1 MKVKYWV
8 AILLVFYFLL
18 VAPTAQAAQ
27 LIMDGITPQASTG
40 NCYALS
46 TQYGFGFIPGE
57 SKMIT
62 KVDLYVTAAL
72 GAGSVQAF
80 IYQNDSNGW
89 AGATRL
95 TTFNQASA
103 ASSYSNG
110 SISGYV
116 ATLTGKVNVVSGKR
130 YWIYFTD
137 PNLSTDGNT
146 EMDCLAPNDPTL
158 SNGWTMVTSSGSYI
172 LTNATGA
179 PFTFGAYPA
188 YRIYVPVPATISVS
202 LNAGG
207 TTATYR
213 STSTIKASVNS
224 DGPVTFFN
232 YGKAIPG
239 CKKVS
244 SVSGVALCTWKP
256 AVMGPNLLTASVT
269 PTDYVNYSANTSSIV
284 AVGATPRSTKR

>member
-1 MKVKYWV
+1 MLCLALWSG
-8 AILLVFYFLL
+8 
-18 VAPTAQAAQ
+18 APSAVAAQ
-27 LIMDGITPQASTG
+27 LIMDGITPQASEG
-40 NCYALS
+40 SCYALS
-46 TQYGFGFIPGE
+46 TQYGFGFLPGE
-57 SKMIT
+57 SKAIT
-62 KVDLYVTAAL
+62 KVDLYVKTAL

-89 AGATRL
+89 TGATRL
-95 TTFNQASA
+95 ATFNQASA
-103 ASSYSNG
+103 ATSYSNG

-116 ATLTGKVNVVSGKR
+116 ATLTGKISVISGKQ

-172 LTNATGA
+172 LTNASGG
-179 PFTFGAYPA
+179 PFSYSAYPA

-202 LNAGG
+202 LDAGG
-207 TTATYR
+207 NTATYR
-213 STSTIKASVNS
+213 STSTIKAIVNS

-239 CKKVS
+239 CKKIS
-244 SVSGVALCTWKP
+244 SVSDVALCAWKP
-256 AVMGPNLLTASVT
+256 AVIGPNLLTASVT
-269 PTDYVNYSANTSSIV
+269 PTDYVNYSTNTSSIFY
-284 AVGATPRSTKR
+284 AGATPRSTKR

>member
-1 MKVKYWV
+1 MKVNYWA
-8 AILLVFYFLL
+8 AIMLGLFSFL
-18 VAPTAQAAQ
+18 VAPKAEAAQ
-27 LIMDGITPQASTG
+27 LIMDGITPQASEG
-40 NCYALS
+40 SCYALS
-46 TQYGFGFIPGE
+46 TQYGFGFLPGE
-57 SKMIT
+57 SKAIT
-62 KVDLYVTAAL
+62 KVDLYVKTAL

-89 AGATRL
+89 TGATRL
-95 TTFNQASA
+95 ATFNQASA
-103 ASSYSNG
+103 ATSYSNG

-116 ATLTGKVNVVSGKR
+116 VTLTGKINVISGKQ

-179 PFTFGAYPA
+179 PFSYSAYPA
-188 YRIYVPVPATISVS
+188 YRLYVPIPASISVS
-202 LNAGG
+202 LNSGG
-207 TTATYR
+207 TNALYR
-213 STSTIKASVNS
+213 STSTIKATVNS

-239 CKKVS
+239 CKKIS

-269 PTDYVNYSANTSSIV
+269 PTDYVNYSANTSSIFY
-284 AVGATPRSTKR
+284 AGITPRSTKR